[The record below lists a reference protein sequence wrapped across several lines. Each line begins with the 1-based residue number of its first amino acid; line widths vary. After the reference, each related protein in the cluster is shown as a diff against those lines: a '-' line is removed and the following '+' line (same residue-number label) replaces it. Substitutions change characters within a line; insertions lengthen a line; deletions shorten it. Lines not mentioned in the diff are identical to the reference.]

1 MDQRVGGHSR
11 IAKNTIF
18 LYFRM
23 LLIMGVN
30 LYMSRLVLEI
40 LGVEDY
46 GLYNVIGGMVVLFS
60 LLSSSLS
67 SSVTRFLSFEL
78 GRNRA
83 DRLETIFSI
92 SLSIYVVLALLIFI
106 LVEVVGVWALD
117 NYLNIPES
125 RRYAAFGHFNFLS

>member
-1 MDQRVGGHSR
+1 
-11 IAKNTIF
+11 
-18 LYFRM
+18 M

-83 DRLETIFSI
+83 DRLETIFQYPYLFMWYWRFLYSYWLRLWAYGLWI
-92 SLSIYVVLALLIFI
+92 II
-106 LVEVVGVWALD
+106 LT
-117 NYLNIPES
+117 YLNLGGMRLLGTSIFSLDFCGE
-125 RRYAAFGHFNFLS
+125 FGERALQCGNNRP

>member
-1 MDQRVGGHSR
+1 
-11 IAKNTIF
+11 
-18 LYFRM
+18 M

-67 SSVTRFLSFEL
+67 SSVTRFSIIRARTEQGRSFGNNFFNIL
-78 GRNRA
+78 
-83 DRLETIFSI
+83 
-92 SLSIYVVLALLIFI
+92 IYLCGIGASYIHI
-106 LVEVVGVWALD
+106 G
-117 NYLNIPES
+117 
-125 RRYAAFGHFNFLS
+125 